1 MLTGHSPDCRERVL
15 MNYVKQNAEKGNVE
29 AVLSAI
35 DSFTDHSW
43 MPILG
48 KEKGSILDEAVQ
60 THDPTVALEL
70 GSYCGYSAIRIASK
84 MNKPE
89 SKLVSIEMNSHNFG
103 IAKEMIEHAGKILH
117 NFNVTLLY

>member
-1 MLTGHSPDCRERVL
+1 

-29 AVLSAI
+29 ALLSAI

-60 THDPTVALEL
+60 THDPSGL
-70 GSYCGYSAIRIASK
+70 GA
-84 MNKPE
+84 
-89 SKLVSIEMNSHNFG
+89 G
-103 IAKEMIEHAGKILH
+103 I
-117 NFNVTLLY
+117 LLWLFRH